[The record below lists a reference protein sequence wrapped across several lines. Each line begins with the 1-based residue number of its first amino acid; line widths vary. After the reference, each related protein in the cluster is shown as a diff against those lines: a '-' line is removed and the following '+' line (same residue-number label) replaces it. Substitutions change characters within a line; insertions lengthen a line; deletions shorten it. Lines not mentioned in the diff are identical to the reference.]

1 MIYVHIVKGFHLIK
15 LIKTFIEMKSSKEG
29 GEVKRERLV
38 KGFSY
43 KTNKAS
49 EVPWHN
55 LLTTVDKFQL
65 YSTVNWKVFS
75 RTQKICPLFGYSVFL
90 RSKM

>member
-1 MIYVHIVKGFHLIK
+1 MIDVHIVKGFHLIK

-49 EVPWHN
+49 EVP
-55 LLTTVDKFQL
+55 
-65 YSTVNWKVFS
+65 
-75 RTQKICPLFGYSVFL
+75 
-90 RSKM
+90 